1 MKKGLLFLVGIS
13 ILFCSCSRR
22 TKVDIESYEKEIDLL
37 LNAEENKKK
46 FSHYEKVT
54 NILEEIEKQ
63 KDELSFGLDKEDHDK
78 NSSYLENL
86 HWKVKTSFFQYYQSQ
101 MVLVFEHKRT

>member
-13 ILFCSCSRR
+13 ILFCSCNKR
-22 TKVDIESYEKEIDLL
+22 TKVDIESYEKEIALL

-54 NILEEIEKQ
+54 SILEKP
-63 KDELSFGLDKEDHDK
+63 
-78 NSSYLENL
+78 YLML
-86 HWKVKTSFFQYYQSQ
+86 
-101 MVLVFEHKRT
+101 

>member
-37 LNAEENKKK
+37 LNAEESKKK
-46 FSHYEKVT
+46 MNYH
-54 NILEEIEKQ
+54 
-63 KDELSFGLDKEDHDK
+63 LD
-78 NSSYLENL
+78 
-86 HWKVKTSFFQYYQSQ
+86 
-101 MVLVFEHKRT
+101 